1 MIFKIYAVLASPLTI
16 DTTFLCPG
24 LLLVISNA
32 PKKRNGTT
40 ILLLD
45 FYGIIGNGLPCVRFR
60 CNCGEY
66 VTRINRR
73 YMLYRTMDRNGML
86 AIRIT
91 RKGESAVGQRKGNA
105 AMCHAKTIQH
115 LGAHAHAQRAA
126 AFFNRNQLHAH
137 PTAKWI
143 VVKHTMKNSRW
154 IQHVSG
160 VLSGVLKY

>member
-1 MIFKIYAVLASPLTI
+1 M

-24 LLLVISNA
+24 LLLVVSNT
-32 PKKRNGTT
+32 PKKRNRTT
-40 ILLLD
+40 ILLPD
-45 FYGIIGNGLPCVRFR
+45 FYRIIGNRLPCVRFR
-60 CNCGEY
+60 CNCGEH

-73 YMLYRTMDRNGML
+73 NMLYRAMDRNGML
-86 AIRIT
+86 ATRIT
-91 RKGESAVGQRKGNA
+91 RKGESAVGQSKGYA

-115 LGAHAHAQRAA
+115 LGAHTHAQRAA

-143 VVKHTMKNSRW
+143 VVKHTMKNGYW

-160 VLSGVLKY
+160 VLSGVLKH